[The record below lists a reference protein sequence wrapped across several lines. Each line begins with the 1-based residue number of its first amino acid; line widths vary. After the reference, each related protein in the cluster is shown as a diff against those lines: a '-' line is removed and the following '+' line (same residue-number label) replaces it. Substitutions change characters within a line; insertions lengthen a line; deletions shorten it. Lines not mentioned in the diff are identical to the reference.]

1 MITASDSI
9 SLYSREEICKSIRR
23 TLMGGLSK
31 VDEFRTFISLTYLIS
46 DSSTYFIGEPL
57 KFSPKLPRFF
67 SDKYNFQLYVGL
79 SVVYLSGRRSSSVQQ
94 FGTYSQYD
102 VDALRPIAEEPKI
115 VDLRQLF
122 NYVEVGTR
130 DQASDIVTESDQ
142 FSCCMG
148 GFRIKALD

>member
-9 SLYSREEICKSIRR
+9 SLYSRRR
-23 TLMGGLSK
+23 
-31 VDEFRTFISLTYLIS
+31 VDDVHRNWVPHPPPPP
-46 DSSTYFIGEPL
+46 PL
-57 KFSPKLPRFF
+57 HLLHRFF
-67 SDKYNFQLYVGL
+67 SDKCSFQLYVWL

-102 VDALRPIAEEPKI
+102 VDALRPIAEEPEI

-142 FSCCMG
+142 FSCCME